1 MGRRLRI
8 VLVIAVGLS
17 LALVGA
23 GWWWATSERAPDD
36 RPRVGAERRPAW
48 ARRFRVPG
56 PERPPV
62 PITPP
67 ASMAPL
73 AELESDDALDTDVL
87 AEIGQGVISG
97 WLVDSRGADVGRGR
111 VRLSCLLP
119 DLDDPETLSRR
130 NSNELAV
137 GDDGF
142 FEFLV
147 DAPADC
153 TVIGRRLDGLLFAYS
168 KPVEVYVEPGELF
181 ETDLIVPAARTGGL
195 GVAISE
201 HPDGVLIQRVH
212 DGTPAARAGLESGDV
227 IVEVDGKASADLGLQ
242 EFIRQ
247 TTGAEGTDVEVVVM
261 RADGFE
267 QSHLIRRQY
276 LDRSL
281 IR

>member
-8 VLVIAVGLS
+8 VVVIAVGLL
-17 LALVGA
+17 LALVGG
-23 GWWWATSERAPDD
+23 GWWWATLEAAPDD
-36 RPRVGAERRPAW
+36 RPRVGVERRPAW
-48 ARRFRVPG
+48 ARRFRIPD
-56 PERPPV
+56 PAPSPV

-73 AELESDDALDTDVL
+73 DGAEGDDDLDTDVL
-87 AEIGQGVISG
+87 TEIGKAVISG

-111 VRLSCLLP
+111 VRLDCLLP

-130 NSNELAV
+130 NTNELGV

-153 TVIGRRLDGLLFAYS
+153 TVMGRRVDGLLFAYS

-181 ETDLIVPAARTGGL
+181 EADLIVPAARTGGL
-195 GVAISE
+195 GVAIGE

-227 IVEVDGKASADLGLQ
+227 IVEVDGKASADLDLQ

-247 TTGAEGTDVEVVVM
+247 ATGAEGTDVEVVVM
-261 RADGFE
+261 RSDGFE
-267 QSHLIRRQY
+267 QSLLIRRQY